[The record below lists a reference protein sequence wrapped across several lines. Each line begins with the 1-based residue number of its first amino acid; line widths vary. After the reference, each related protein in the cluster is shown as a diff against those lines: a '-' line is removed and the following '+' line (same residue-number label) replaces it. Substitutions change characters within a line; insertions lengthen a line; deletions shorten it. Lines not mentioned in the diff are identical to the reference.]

1 MPSCHINHTF
11 GIIVAGAA
19 PCGQSQRKAADF
31 MKEYDEKKK
40 TTDELNHEIK
50 AATDVADYIE
60 ENRESFITTEL
71 SAHLNALLSQKKLK
85 IADVIRGSLL
95 GRSYVYQI
103 FAGSKKPSRDK
114 LIALAFGLR
123 LSDEET
129 QKMLRIS
136 GNRELYVRDER
147 DALLLFSIQR
157 KKDIMETDEL
167 LIDHGFPVLDTGRE

>member
-1 MPSCHINHTF
+1 
-11 GIIVAGAA
+11 
-19 PCGQSQRKAADF
+19 
-31 MKEYDEKKK
+31 MKNMKKK

-50 AATDVADYIE
+50 AATDVEDYIE
-60 ENRESFITTEL
+60 ENKGSFITTEL
-71 SAHLNALLSQKKLK
+71 SAHLNALLSQKRLK

-103 FAGSKKPSRDK
+103 FAGGKKPSRDK

-129 QKMLRIS
+129 QKMLRLS

-157 KKDIMETDEL
+157 KKNIIETNEV
-167 LIDHGFPVLDTGRE
+167 LIDHGFNVLDTGRE